1 MSLSKR
7 WLETLPEFDVD
18 VDVDV
23 DVDII
28 LEEELTDEDTACWPQ
43 WFEGNDEYCIEAD
56 YEFIRRGC

>member
-23 DVDII
+23 DII
-28 LEEELTDEDTACWPQ
+28 LEEELTDEDTDWIR
-43 WFEGNDEYCIEAD
+43 WFEGCFYDECIEAD

>member
-18 VDVDV
+18 VGV

-28 LEEELTDEDTACWPQ
+28 LEESIDEDMDCWPQ
-43 WFEGNDEYCIEAD
+43 WFEGFYDEYCIEAD

>member
-18 VDVDV
+18 VDVD
-23 DVDII
+23 II
-28 LEEELTDEDTACWPQ
+28 LEEEFTDEDTVCWPQ
-43 WFEGNDEYCIEAD
+43 WFEGFYDECIEAD

>member
-23 DVDII
+23 DII
-28 LEEELTDEDTACWPQ
+28 LEELTDEDTACWPQ

>member
-23 DVDII
+23 DII
-28 LEEELTDEDTACWPQ
+28 LEEELTDEDTDWIR
-43 WFEGNDEYCIEAD
+43 WFEGFYDEYCIEAD

>member
-23 DVDII
+23 DII
-28 LEEELTDEDTACWPQ
+28 LEEELTHEDTACWPQ